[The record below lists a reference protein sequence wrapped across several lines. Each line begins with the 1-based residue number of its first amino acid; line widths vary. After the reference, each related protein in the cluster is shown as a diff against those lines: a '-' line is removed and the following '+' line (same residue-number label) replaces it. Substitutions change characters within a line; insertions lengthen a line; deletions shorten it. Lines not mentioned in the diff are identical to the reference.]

1 METVKL
7 WNVEQGRSGG
17 YKEPRTGELDLVR
30 FLYGWRT
37 ENAVCW

>member
-17 YKEPRTGELDLVR
+17 YKEPRTKELELIR
-30 FLYGWRT
+30 FLCSWRT
-37 ENAVCW
+37 ENTVCW